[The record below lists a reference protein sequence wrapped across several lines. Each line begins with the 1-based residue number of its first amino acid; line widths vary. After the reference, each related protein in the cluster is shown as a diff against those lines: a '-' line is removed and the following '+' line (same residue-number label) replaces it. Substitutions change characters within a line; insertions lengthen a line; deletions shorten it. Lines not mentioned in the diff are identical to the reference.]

1 MGKERLLIVED
12 SKFQGTIIKDI
23 LSKNGYD
30 TTWVTSA
37 EEAMNNNLYNKFD
50 LVLLDVILPGIN
62 GYKFCEIIKKSNAI
76 LPVIILTS
84 MDDEKGVVKALGSG
98 ADDYLK
104 KPYSID
110 ELIARIKVQI
120 RTRKLQVE
128 LINKNNELKKAYYTI
143 KRMSITDI
151 LTGAYNR
158 AYIKEYIEILNK
170 NLINDEI
177 EIACIMLDI
186 DNFKKVNDTYGHLTG
201 DEVLKDVVSICS
213 DNINNSGITVRF
225 GGEEFLIILKSNIQD
240 IYKFAEGIRIQ
251 CEKSRLYNL
260 KYTVSLG
267 GHIYRL
273 HRGSIF
279 DDFQE
284 GLKEA
289 DKMLYISKNKGK
301 NKVTI
306 KEKNR
311 AAI

>member
-1 MGKERLLIVED
+1 MCKERVLIVED
-12 SKFQGTIIKDI
+12 SKFQGIIIKDI
-23 LSKNGYD
+23 LSKSGYD
-30 TTWVTSA
+30 AVWVTSA
-37 EEAMNNNLYNKFD
+37 EEALNNNIYNEFD

-62 GYKFCEIIKKSNAI
+62 GYEFCKIIKKSNAI

-98 ADDYLK
+98 ADDYIK

-110 ELIARIKVQI
+110 ELIARIKVQM

-158 AYIKEYIEILNK
+158 AYINEYIEKLNK
-170 NLINDEI
+170 NNDEI
-177 EIACIMLDI
+177 DIACIMLDI

-201 DEVLKDVVSICS
+201 DEVLKNVVSICS
-213 DNINNSGITVRF
+213 DNINGSGITVRF
-225 GGEEFLIILKSNIQD
+225 GGEEFLIILKDNIQD
-240 IYKFAEGIRIQ
+240 INKFAEGIRHQ

-267 GHIYRL
+267 GNIFKL
-273 HRGSIF
+273 HRLRFF

-289 DKMLYISKNKGK
+289 DKMLYNSKNKGK

-306 KEKNR
+306 KEKDR

>member
-1 MGKERLLIVED
+1 MKNEKVLVVED
-12 SKFQGTIIKDI
+12 SKFQGIIIKDI
-23 LSKNGYD
+23 LDKNGYD
-30 TTWVTSA
+30 AAWVTSA
-37 EEAMNNNLYNKFD
+37 EQALNNNMYNQFD

-62 GYKFCEIIKKSNAI
+62 GYKFCEIIKKNNAI

-84 MDDEKGVVKALGSG
+84 MDDEKGVVRALGSG
-98 ADDYLK
+98 ADDYIK
-104 KPYSID
+104 KPYSVD
-110 ELIARIKVQI
+110 ELIARIKVQM

-128 LINKNNELKKAYYTI
+128 LINKNKELKDAYYTI
-143 KRMSITDI
+143 KKISITDI

-158 AYIKEYIEILNK
+158 AYIKEYIEELSS

-177 EIACIMLDI
+177 EIACMMLDI

-201 DEVLKDVVSICS
+201 DVVLKDVVSICNY
-213 DNINNSGITVRF
+213 NIGSSGITVRF
-225 GGEEFLIILKSNIQD
+225 GGEEFLIILRSNLQD
-240 IYKFAEGIRIQ
+240 INKFAEGIRYQ

-267 GHIYRL
+267 GNIFKL
-273 HRGSIF
+273 HRERIF

-284 GLKEA
+284 GLKVS

-306 KEKNR
+306 KEK
-311 AAI
+311 